1 MNERTGNNS
10 DLDAHL
16 PLLVGKMLIEK
27 NISISCAES
36 CTGGM
41 FAQNL
46 TDIPGISA
54 VFDRGI
60 VTYSNNAKMEELG
73 VQRETL
79 EKYGAVSRQTAVEMA
94 EGVRRVAR
102 SKIGVSVTGV
112 AGPGGGT
119 KDKPVGLVYVCAV
132 FEQKILCKELRLN
145 GDRKSNRTVS
155 MLTMFDIIK
164 ELIEQEYMK
173 EK

>member
-1 MNERTGNNS
+1 
-10 DLDAHL
+10 
-16 PLLVGKMLIEK
+16 
-27 NISISCAES
+27 
-36 CTGGM
+36 
-41 FAQNL
+41 
-46 TDIPGISA
+46 
-54 VFDRGI
+54 
-60 VTYSNNAKMEELG
+60 
-73 VQRETL
+73 
-79 EKYGAVSRQTAVEMA
+79 
-94 EGVRRVAR
+94 
-102 SKIGVSVTGV
+102 VTGV